1 MKGNNLLLLALL
13 GFVISLGFFITIYL
27 TKGNNFAESSEND
40 LYSNISYKIL
50 SLSSESVDNYE
61 S

>member
-1 MKGNNLLLLALL
+1 MLLLALL